1 MEQYFGENVSI
12 FPLVVVNSEKLL
24 CRHSG
29 PVVNEFVFISRQ
41 VHIENQGYLLYF
53 EQKGI
58 LRQDR
63 DIKVGSK
70 FAVF

>member
-41 VHIENQGYLLYF
+41 VNIENQGYLLGCISNKK
-53 EQKGI
+53 ESS
-58 LRQDR
+58 DR
-63 DIKVGSK
+63 IVI
-70 FAVF
+70 